1 MPLAATIAA
10 AVALGTQAVSLSVG
24 LVTSASATVRRLGS
38 ARAAVLSVIR
48 TCCQQAQM
56 AAWVAANAVKAM
68 LPWAPRMRLASA
80 RRRLADWLAP
90 RPTLNDAATHVVELE
105 LEPNPLWPVPR
116 YAKSLFWE
124 DLSESERSAARV
136 LFYDQVG
143 WDDQFAR
150 YEIRFRRWDEL
161 SLEQRCAAFRLG
173 YFQAAWDAEI
183 ADEPAN

>member
-1 MPLAATIAA
+1 
-10 AVALGTQAVSLSVG
+10 
-24 LVTSASATVRRLGS
+24 
-38 ARAAVLSVIR
+38 
-48 TCCQQAQM
+48 M

-90 RPTLNDAATHVVELE
+90 RPTMNDAATHVVELE

-150 YEIRFRRWDEL
+150 YEIRFRRWAGMSSHSSSGAPL
-161 SLEQRCAAFRLG
+161 SGWATSRQRGTQKSLMSPPIERECVWESMA
-173 YFQAAWDAEI
+173 
-183 ADEPAN
+183 